1 MNNRQQKQ
9 LLSWSE
15 WYFEVLGNAT
25 ATQKRV
31 LKANT
36 NTLYTFYKSGKQP
49 NEVISYI
56 VGGCL

>member
-1 MNNRQQKQ
+1 MNVQQKQ
-9 LLSWSE
+9 QLSWSD
-15 WYFEVLGNAT
+15 WYFDVLAQAT
-25 ATQKRV
+25 TTQKRV

>member
-1 MNNRQQKQ
+1 MNVQQKQ
-9 LLSWSE
+9 AMSWSD
-15 WYFEVLGNAT
+15 WYFDVLAQAT
-25 ATQKRV
+25 ITQKRV
-31 LKANT
+31 LKNNT